1 MIIRKALFIIGLCT
15 VFVACKPY
23 HSTIKVQGTTE
34 NCTGKD
40 LMTNTLEELAF
51 TKKEYVYRKANS
63 KKPFIAV
70 RTDENGNIHLQHKSK
85 RLEFFR
91 VEKISSEIESNTE
104 NCQNW
109 RQTPDFTIEA
119 NRKTTEREVFYHQDC
134 NPCLLP
140 MP

>member
-1 MIIRKALFIIGLCT
+1 MIVKKALLIISLCT
-15 VFVACKPY
+15 AFVACKPY

-34 NCTGKD
+34 NCTGRD
-40 LMTNTLEELAF
+40 LGTNTLEEVAF
-51 TKKEYVYRKANS
+51 IKKEYVYRKANS
-63 KKPFIAV
+63 KKPFIPV
-70 RTDENGNIHLQHKSK
+70 KTDENGYIHLQHKAK

-91 VEKISSEIESNTE
+91 VEKVSDKIETNLE
-104 NCQNW
+104 NCKKWQK
-109 RQTPDFTIEA
+109 TPDFTIEA